1 MKVTQLKNIINSV
14 TTEILGK
21 DDVLNEDLTNI
32 TDIGKEIIDTD
43 NIDNYVKKLVNHIGS
58 VLFVNRL
65 YNGSVPSVLM
75 DSWEFGSIL
84 EKITADLPEAD
95 ENDSWNLQD
104 GQSYDQDVFYQP
116 KVEAKFYNSKVTF
129 DIPLSFTEE
138 QVKESFDNV
147 NQLNGFVSMLQT
159 SVQNSMTVKLDAL
172 IMRTINNMTAQ
183 TLNASAD
190 KQVSTV
196 TAVNLLADYNAMVN
210 ANGAGKA
217 VSAKDALQS
226 PDFIKFASMRIAL
239 YQDRMSKMS
248 TLFNLGGK
256 ERFTPSD
263 NLHLVLLSDFA
274 KASDI
279 YLESNTYHNDLV
291 ALPNYETVPYWQG
304 SGKGY
309 AFDDISKIDVKTEG
323 KDTKP
328 ATVTQ
333 SGILGVM
340 FDTNA
345 LGVSNL
351 NQRVTTNY
359 NARAEF
365 FTNWYKFDAG
375 YYNDLNENYVVFFI
389 QDKPAPATTTTT
401 PSTGGS
407 K

>member
-1 MKVTQLKNIINSV
+1 MKVTQLKDIINSV

-210 ANGAGKA
+210 TNGTGKA

-279 YLESNTYHNDLV
+279 YLESNTYHNELV
-291 ALPNYETVPYWQG
+291 SLPNYETVPYWQG

-323 KDTKP
+323 SDTKP

-389 QDKPAPATTTTT
+389 QDEPA
-401 PSTGGS
+401 PSTGDS